1 MIFQSSSDTPRLT
14 SVRKTNYVRHS
25 KDTSNFSARLFGVCA
40 LSGVTRCAAPCSAGV
55 SGESSSSER
64 RSNAER
70 WQDIVH
76 SLVRALTMVIISVG
90 NPGFEDGRVQIR
102 EPSCPGK
109 LRAEMGVEMEQQNVT
124 CIRTPAIHCIRI
136 LSALI
141 RKAPVI
147 VAQELVGA
155 ALLTQIVQRTF
166 LDPWVRV
173 REVVDQDCTENSISL
188 HRLYCNRIHCNR
200 VHCRRAG
207 NGEVYLRQLVRSTS
221 QKKLTD

>member
-1 MIFQSSSDTPRLT
+1 
-14 SVRKTNYVRHS
+14 
-25 KDTSNFSARLFGVCA
+25 
-40 LSGVTRCAAPCSAGV
+40 
-55 SGESSSSER
+55 
-64 RSNAER
+64 
-70 WQDIVH
+70 
-76 SLVRALTMVIISVG
+76 
-90 NPGFEDGRVQIR
+90 
-102 EPSCPGK
+102 
-109 LRAEMGVEMEQQNVT
+109 MGVEMEQQNVT
-124 CIRTPAIHCIRI
+124 CIRTAIHRIRV

-188 HRLYCNRIHCNR
+188 HRLYMYCNLIHCNR

-207 NGEVYLRQLVRSTS
+207 NGEVSLGQLVRST
-221 QKKLTD
+221 